1 MRPRGNGGARS
12 FVRRYMRVALVI
24 GEFFFPGFFHSPQR
38 NFFNKLVFNI
48 VSDASSTIRR
58 GILSYNDSLTTKYF
72 VFSFVEEEM

>member
-1 MRPRGNGGARS
+1 MGVPD
-12 FVRRYMRVALVI
+12 
-24 GEFFFPGFFHSPQR
+24 
-38 NFFNKLVFNI
+38 KLVFNI